1 MFICYYMTEKPGQ
14 RFSTKLRPKLSVA
27 LLLTTKSKVTDSCLG
42 LYSVLSVLSEIENV
56 KGTNRKNFLNG
67 TLADSFLPANVRIK

>member
-1 MFICYYMTEKPGQ
+1 M
-14 RFSTKLRPKLSVA
+14 
-27 LLLTTKSKVTDSCLG
+27 LLTTKSKVTDSCLG

>member
-1 MFICYYMTEKPGQ
+1 M
-14 RFSTKLRPKLSVA
+14 
-27 LLLTTKSKVTDSCLG
+27 LLTTKSKVTDSCLG

-67 TLADSFLPANVRIK
+67 TLADSFLSANVRIK